1 MIDGKVNYGVVSTAG
16 IAPRFIS
23 ASRCTDNSIFTA
35 VASRDIEKARIF
47 AAENGIEKYYGTY
60 QELYDDPEID
70 AVYVPTVNLT
80 HYQCAK
86 DALAAGKHV
95 IVEKPMVMYKWQA
108 EELFA
113 LAREKNLFI
122 TEAIKVLFLPVIKEI
137 KEIIDS
143 GLYGRI
149 RFMEF
154 KQSYVESRYNGGWMK
169 EKSMGGGLIYG
180 NEAYFLSVCDYLC
193 GGVKDYRTLVTYG
206 DSSVENQVC
215 VSMILNG
222 NILATS
228 CVSSEIL
235 FDNGLKI
242 YLEKGRIEIPDY
254 WKARKAYIYV
264 KGELVRTLEYP
275 VEFEMQYELQHFS
288 ECIIKGR
295 TQSDVTTPELS
306 LRNIEICEELLR
318 LRDENIRLR

>member
-1 MIDGKVNYGVVSTAG
+1 M
-16 IAPRFIS
+16 
-23 ASRCTDNSIFTA
+23 
-35 VASRDIEKARIF
+35 
-47 AAENGIEKYYGTY
+47 
-60 QELYDDPEID
+60 
-70 AVYVPTVNLT
+70 
-80 HYQCAK
+80 
-86 DALAAGKHV
+86 
-95 IVEKPMVMYKWQA
+95 
-108 EELFA
+108 
-113 LAREKNLFI
+113 
-122 TEAIKVLFLPVIKEI
+122 
-137 KEIIDS
+137 
-143 GLYGRI
+143 
-149 RFMEF
+149 
-154 KQSYVESRYNGGWMK
+154 
-169 EKSMGGGLIYG
+169 
-180 NEAYFLSVCDYLC
+180 
-193 GGVKDYRTLVTYG
+193 
-206 DSSVENQVC
+206 C